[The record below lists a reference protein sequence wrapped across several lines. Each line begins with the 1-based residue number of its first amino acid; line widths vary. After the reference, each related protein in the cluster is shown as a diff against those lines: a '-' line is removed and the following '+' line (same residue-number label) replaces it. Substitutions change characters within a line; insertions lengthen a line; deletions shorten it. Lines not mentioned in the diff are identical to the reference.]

1 MPPSDHESPETA
13 ALQIQEYEEDRFLPN
28 GFMKLTGPAVEIV
41 RLDDFNVPHD
51 HSWPHPEAL
60 RWVTQDDATA
70 NDPHLQ
76 RTTVEF
82 ASANWLPI
90 AIFREGWY
98 IVQKDPD
105 LRIGALRC
113 NPDDLVDRLLAL
125 ATIHHRDRDATDR
138 PRYTDPEEALI
149 DRATAL
155 VHTGLNQRLA
165 RAAAFLAKQ
174 WPGKSRLNK
183 DDGLR
188 VVQHAADDRR
198 HFLDEWDH

>member
-1 MPPSDHESPETA
+1 M
-13 ALQIQEYEEDRFLPN
+13 QEYANDIFLPS
-28 GFMKLTGPAVEIV
+28 GSMKLTGPAIEIV
-41 RLDDFNVPHD
+41 RLDHFNAPHD
-51 HSWPHPEAL
+51 QSRAHPEAL
-60 RWVTQDDATA
+60 RWVTVDDATA
-70 NDPHLQ
+70 NDPQLQ

-90 AIFREGWY
+90 PSCREGWY

-105 LRIGALRC
+105 LRIGALHC
-113 NPDDLVDRLLAL
+113 NPDELVDRLLAL

-138 PRYTDPEEALI
+138 ARYTDPEEALI

-174 WPGKSRLNK
+174 WPGKSRLDK